1 MPHSVSR
8 RASIAAFACLLL
20 GGGALTAGAL
30 AATGKHKHSKLKKAA
45 VTTTSTTSTSTTTTP
60 RGPNEDATHEA
71 GESAAVE
78 AQENATGHGGGGGA
92 RGDGPFRPNEDAA
105 HEANESAAREAQEDA
120 GQRPTQP

>member
-45 VTTTSTTSTSTTTTP
+45 VTTTSTTSTSTTTP